1 MTTTKLTDAG
11 KQALAELVSLTEADN
26 KLPGFAIA
34 VTNTDE
40 QLFASAGGNKVFGNP
55 TSGKVTPES
64 MFWICSLTKLITSIA
79 ALQLVEQGKLSVDD
93 PVSKYI
99 PQFNKVVVLEGD
111 YMSKETRPYPG
122 RPAKEA
128 ITVARLLNHSSGL
141 AYFTRNPEVA
151 HSNPACSSIK
161 HGPTREATSERF
173 IQLLQEEYPGVPVFF
188 EPGTAFT
195 YGFNTDILGVVI
207 EKVVG
212 KSLEEY
218 CKETIFKPVGMK
230 TTTFRLTE
238 ESNQKLV
245 GMTFRNADGSVSP
258 WADHTRLMLVTLK
271 KGFGWAGL
279 CYLIDPATGI
289 AIVVGSQV
297 IPTMDAGAVALFNKV
312 EDIVYANLG

>member
-1 MTTTKLTDAG
+1 
-11 KQALAELVSLTEADN
+11 LTEAEN

-64 MFWICSLTKLITSIA
+64 MFWICSLTKLITSVCLFHYPLSSIHHKYGIVLQIA

-111 YMSKETRPYPG
+111 YMSKETRPY

-173 IQLLQEEYPGVPVFF
+173 IQLLQVCFLSANQRSSMTWIHRRNTQEFPSFSSPGLHVSH
-188 EPGTAFT
+188 EPT
-195 YGFNTDILGVVI
+195 
-207 EKVVG
+207 
-212 KSLEEY
+212 S
-218 CKETIFKPVGMK
+218 
-230 TTTFRLTE
+230 
-238 ESNQKLV
+238 
-245 GMTFRNADGSVSP
+245 
-258 WADHTRLMLVTLK
+258 
-271 KGFGWAGL
+271 
-279 CYLIDPATGI
+279 
-289 AIVVGSQV
+289 
-297 IPTMDAGAVALFNKV
+297 
-312 EDIVYANLG
+312 